1 MSDEKQYLGKG
12 VYVEMFDDQVM
23 LSTEEMVAGEYRS
36 TNIIYLN
43 KEVIGKF
50 QEWLISEISL

>member
-23 LSTEEMVAGEYRS
+23 LSTEGWVGEEYRS

-43 KEVIGKF
+43 KEVLGKF
-50 QEWLISEISL
+50 QKWLKQ

>member
-43 KEVIGKF
+43 KEVLGKF